1 MLNGNQ
7 IISGLA
13 LAVAGFA
20 YAVVFFVL
28 LPFKQY
34 DYAAPLG
41 AIAMAIALTL
51 AMNWLLSASLLTGWS
66 WVAAL
71 FGFQVV
77 LMFFGS
83 VFLEDGLYLPN
94 LLFLGT
100 MIVGAVSVYTSFSQQ
115 KTLVIVGLCT
125 VFFLALMYFSLI
137 GGYALK
143 GKNPFQGSSTQML
156 PLLNQRVEI
165 ITDNP
170 KQFYLNGKTGELTHI
185 DRYEVTVKLD
195 SGGDE
200 RLMWPYVNV
209 WWQDIKAAK
218 E

>member
-1 MLNGNQ
+1 MLKWNE

-13 LAVAGFA
+13 RAFGGFA
-20 YAVVFFVL
+20 YALAFFVV
-28 LPFKQY
+28 LPLRQY

-41 AIAMAIALTL
+41 TIAMAIALTV

-71 FGFQVV
+71 LGFQIA

-83 VFLEDGLYLPN
+83 VFLEDRLYLPN
-94 LLFLGT
+94 LVFFGT
-100 MIVGAVSVYTSFSQQ
+100 MSVGCARVYTSFSQQ
-115 KTLVIVGLCT
+115 KTLLIVGFCT
-125 VFFLALMYFSLI
+125 VFFLASMYLSLI
-137 GGYALK
+137 GGYVLK
-143 GKNPFQGSSTQML
+143 GQNPFHGSSTQML

-165 ITDNP
+165 LTDNL
-170 KQFYLNGKTGELTHI
+170 QQLQLNGKTGELTHI

-200 RLMWPYVNV
+200 RLMWPYVDV
-209 WWQDIKAAK
+209 W
-218 E
+218 